1 MLPQIDHAMRKFTP
15 STQMSHKLKTEIGR
29 AIYRLRKMTVEPVFG
44 IIKEIMGFRRFSFRG
59 EVTINGEWLL
69 VCSAFNLKRLFVLVT
84 A

>member
-1 MLPQIDHAMRKFTP
+1 MRKFTP

-69 VCSAFNLKRLFVLVT
+69 VCSAFNLKRFFVLVT